1 MPISCV
7 QRFIAKV
14 LLYLVVAP
22 INDYS
27 TMRCSLI
34 KWQYGD
40 AVSSSSESDYD
51 SDVSSDE
58 NTLKTNVELW
68 KNSKP

>member
-1 MPISCV
+1 LI
-7 QRFIAKV
+7 FIF
-14 LLYLVVAP
+14 
-22 INDYS
+22 S
-27 TMRCSLI
+27 
-34 KWQYGD
+34 D

-51 SDVSSDE
+51 SDASSVE